1 MIAGWDHAAQSIIV
15 GTTTLCSLTVR
26 KVIRRHLILIATIVR
41 KVISRHLLRTITVRK
56 GSHLSADIVKD
67 PVLTLKQQ

>member
-15 GTTTLCSLTVR
+15 GTTTLCSITVR

-41 KVISRHLLRTITVRK
+41 KVISRHFLRTITLRE
-56 GSHLSADIVKD
+56 GSHLPADIVKD
-67 PVLTLKQQ
+67 RVLTLKQQ